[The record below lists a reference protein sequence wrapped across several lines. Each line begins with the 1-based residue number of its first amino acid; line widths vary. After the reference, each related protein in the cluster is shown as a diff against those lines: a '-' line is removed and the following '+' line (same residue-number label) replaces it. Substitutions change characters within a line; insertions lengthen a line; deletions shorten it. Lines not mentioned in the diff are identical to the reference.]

1 MAKETD
7 PKPQYTRYRAGRK
20 LLRPSPG
27 DAGGSG
33 SAGPARGGNGSLLED
48 GRGGGGRPPGRGGPR
63 PPTGPRRPGTACG
76 AKPAWWRRITPK
88 RAVLG
93 LLAVIVGWLVLS

>member
-27 DAGGSG
+27 DA
-33 SAGPARGGNGSLLED
+33 AR
-48 GRGGGGRPPGRGGPR
+48 
-63 PPTGPRRPGTACG
+63 
-76 AKPAWWRRITPK
+76 
-88 RAVLG
+88 
-93 LLAVIVGWLVLS
+93 

>member
-20 LLRPSPG
+20 LLRRSPG
-27 DAGGSG
+27 DADGKGSGGS
-33 SAGPARGGNGSLLED
+33 ARGGNGSLLED
-48 GRGGGGRPPGRGGPR
+48 GRGGHSPGRGGPSSPNR
-63 PPTGPRRPGTACG
+63 PRGPGTARG
-76 AKPAWWRRITPK
+76 VRSSWWRRITPK

-93 LLAVIVGWLVLS
+93 LLAVVAGWLLL